1 MMSDKATTVSFSALL
16 ELGTAILEAN
26 GLPKADAAY
35 VTECLLYA
43 DLRGV
48 QSHGINRISNY
59 TMRLKRKLIN
69 PRPTLA
75 VEEALPASVRIDGDD
90 GMGFLV
96 GRKAMQEAIARARI
110 YGVGLALA
118 FRSSHFGMS
127 AIYLQQAVD
136 AGMAAMVMTNA
147 SPAMPI
153 WGGRAPFLGTSP
165 FGLAAPGANVPY
177 ILDMATSVAA
187 RGKIRRASKRGEPIP
202 EGWALDDQGKPT
214 TNADAALKGIV
225 LPLGGPKGSGLSLL
239 MEAMAGVASGSAF
252 GGKVG
257 NPYLDLDRPQ
267 STGHLFM
274 AFKPDMFVG
283 PEAYRSRMNELTER
297 AKSSPLADGFDEIL
311 MPGEREARMAAE
323 TRISGIVVPPEDIA
337 MLNAEAAA
345 VGIAGLKEFAK

>member
-1 MMSDKATTVSFSALL
+1 MKNSAATFQYSTLL
-16 ELGTAILEAN
+16 NLGTAIFEAN
-26 GLPKADAAY
+26 GLPKDDAAFI
-35 VTECLLYA
+35 TECLLYA

-48 QSHGINRISNY
+48 QSHGINRVSNY
-59 TMRLKRKLIN
+59 TQRLKKKLIN
-69 PRPTLA
+69 PKPSLA
-75 VEEALPASVRIDGDD
+75 VEEALPACARVDGDD

-96 GRKAMQEAIARARI
+96 GRKAMQEAIERAAK
-110 YGVGLALA
+110 YGVGMALA

-165 FGLAAPGANVPY
+165 FGLAVPGADVPY

-202 EGWALDDQGKPT
+202 EGWALDENGKPT
-214 TNADAALKGIV
+214 TNADEALKGIV
-225 LPLGGPKGSGLSLL
+225 LPLGGPKGSGISLL
-239 MEAMAGVASGSAF
+239 MEAMAGVASGAAF
-252 GGKVG
+252 GGQVG

-274 AFKPDMFVG
+274 AFKPDVFVG
-283 PEAYRSRMNELTER
+283 ADAYRSRMNDLTQR
-297 AKSSPLADGFDEIL
+297 AKSSPLAEGFDEIL
-311 MPGEREARMAAE
+311 MPGELEAKMAAK
-323 TRISGIVVPPEDIA
+323 RMVDGLVVPPEDIA

-345 VGIAGLKEFAK
+345 VGLKGLEGAEQ